1 MSDETTAGPD
11 DSEAPAEGPSNGGA
25 EGGQPQQA
33 LVVNAQYIKD
43 LSFEA
48 PTTPGVFAMLQ
59 QQQPDIGL
67 SVNVSVNHAQDNM
80 YEVVLSTRAEC
91 KIGETVCF
99 VAELDYGGLFTVN
112 VEEQYRQ
119 AVLLIECPRMLFPFS
134 RHLMSVVTRDGGFP
148 PLMIG
153 PLDFVSMYQQ
163 RMNELSKQSEGGE
176 SSEPAS

>member
-1 MSDETTAGPD
+1 MSDESTATPGNGAAASD
-11 DSEAPAEGPSNGGA
+11 GATSGEAV
-25 EGGQPQQA
+25 GGQAQQA
-33 LVVNAQYIKD
+33 LVINAQYVKD

-48 PTTPGVFAMLQ
+48 PSTPGVFALLQ
-59 QQQPDIGL
+59 KQQPDIGL
-67 SVNVSVNHAQDNM
+67 SVNVSVHPAQDNM

-91 KIGETVCF
+91 KLGDTICF
-99 VAELDYGGLFTVN
+99 IAELEYAGMFTVN

-163 RMNELSKQSEGGE
+163 RLNELAKQQEG
-176 SSEPAS
+176 AAAT